1 MHNKGSHT
9 KYNIQPLI
17 RHIRYWVQ
25 TQFSL
30 FRCKVLH
37 GTPYSIIY
45 ITWSNKN
52 PSIRSH
58 EENMKYF
65 FQMINDCNF
74 LYETKCIDH
83 YQKCKFAS
91 MICKTRCPADT
102 NTNDVEKTCIK
113 NPNKIYGHWQY
124 YKFLCISYIS
134 KYSNHWQFHKSC
146 SCTKIEFFLMP
157 GL

>member
-37 GTPYSIIY
+37 GTPCSIIY
-45 ITWSNKN
+45 ITRSNKN

-58 EENMKYF
+58 DENMKYF

-113 NPNKIYGHWQY
+113 IQTKSMVTGSIINLMYIIHIKIF
-124 YKFLCISYIS
+124 KPLTIS
-134 KYSNHWQFHKSC
+134 QVM
-146 SCTKIEFFLMP
+146 LMY
-157 GL
+157 